1 MYWLGL
7 DEKIK
12 SGYIESKSSIYVSQ
26 TSSPALTKQRA
37 MIAKKEQR
45 RLDPSKQGFAK
56 YSPKSM
62 VRKTG

>member
-37 MIAKKEQR
+37 MIAKKELR

-56 YSPKSM
+56 YSTKSM